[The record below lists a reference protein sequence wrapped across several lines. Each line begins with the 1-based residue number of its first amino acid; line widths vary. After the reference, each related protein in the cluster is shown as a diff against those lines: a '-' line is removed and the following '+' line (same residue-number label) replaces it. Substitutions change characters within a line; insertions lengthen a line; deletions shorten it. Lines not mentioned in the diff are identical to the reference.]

1 MIADL
6 ANRLDN
12 TYQLAVVGL
21 KEAQIKDLPRN
32 VLGVGHLSSAND
44 LCAWYTAA
52 DCFVNPTLED
62 TMPLVN
68 LEALACARRLPCS
81 ALADARR
88 WLPMH
93 VVWWCQ
99 RMMQTHWRKRYSLYA
114 QNQKASYYNACI
126 EQAARFSMDKTVQ
139 SYYQLYQEVCPM
151 NILFLS
157 LLYHPDAVDQTLA
170 LSKTGLQNQAN
181 TFQWA
186 MIDGIRENLRPGE
199 TLSVLNALPVGIY
212 PKQYKKICLQTR
224 TFDKQFMEIGSWNLP
239 ICKQKQREHA
249 TRKYI
254 ERWME
259 QSEQNRMIV
268 LYSLY
273 LPYLRAI
280 AAVKHKYPALKSCVI
295 VTDLPGHLGLAS
307 GRQGVLKALEYRMG
321 EQSLQLASQMDGFIL
336 LTEQMAEPLQAEHK
350 KRCVIEGL
358 VGGESVQWQ
367 TVALPQ
373 DARPAVLYTGT
384 LNREL
389 GIDQLLE
396 AFHIFRNISYGY
408 AARGIWSR

>member
-1 MIADL
+1 
-6 ANRLDN
+6 
-12 TYQLAVVGL
+12 
-21 KEAQIKDLPRN
+21 
-32 VLGVGHLSSAND
+32 
-44 LCAWYTAA
+44 
-52 DCFVNPTLED
+52 
-62 TMPLVN
+62 
-68 LEALACARRLPCS
+68 
-81 ALADARR
+81 
-88 WLPMH
+88 
-93 VVWWCQ
+93 
-99 RMMQTHWRKRYSLYA
+99 
-114 QNQKASYYNACI
+114 
-126 EQAARFSMDKTVQ
+126 
-139 SYYQLYQEVCPM
+139 M

-212 PKQYKKICLQTR
+212 PKQYKKICLQTH

-239 ICKQKQREHA
+239 VCKQKQREHA

-295 VTDLPGHLGLAS
+295 VTDLPGNLGLAS
-307 GRQGVLKALEYRMG
+307 GRQGVLKAMEYRMG
-321 EQSLQLASQMDGFIL
+321 EQSLQLASQIDGFIL

-367 TVALPQ
+367 TVAFPQ

-389 GIDQLLE
+389 GIGQLLE
-396 AFHIFRNISYGY
+396 AFQHLPEYQLWLCGKGDMEPLIAQMQKQQDNIRYFGFVSHAQARYLQSK
-408 AARGIWSR
+408 AALLINPRTNQGLYTQYSFPSKTMEYMRSGKPVLCCKLAGIPTEYDDYLIYIEPQNAEGIRQTIQNMMTLSQKERDDIGHRAKTFVLSEKSATMQGFKAVSLLRKL